1 MSYFD
6 TIFLYFYRHKGLKW
20 VVNFL
25 KHLHKGG
32 HLKRV
37 VITGLGI
44 VSSIGNDT
52 SAVLSSL
59 KNHTSG
65 IVFSEKLKEFNLR
78 SQVIGDINI
87 DISQYLTKK
96 QLRFLSPVASLCAI
110 AMSQAV
116 ANSGLSEAQI
126 SNQNTGLIVGSG
138 SASNDNVIDAY
149 ETLKT
154 KGAKKIDPFKI
165 LKTMSSTASANLTSL
180 FKIKGLSYSISAACA
195 TSSHCIGNAF
205 EQIQRD
211 KQSIMF
217 AGGGDEVHW
226 SSAVLFDAMRA
237 LVSTNNPKDSSIP
250 FAKDRNGFVLSGG
263 AGIIVL
269 ENLEHAQQR
278 GANILAEL
286 VAYGTSSDGGDIVK
300 PNTEGAILA
309 MQKAIHQAKDCGV
322 DAINYIN
329 AHAASTKVGDT
340 SEIQAI
346 QSVFGHAIPSISS
359 TKSLT
364 GHPIGASGA
373 HELIYSILM
382 MQHNF
387 AFGNHDYELGDEFKD
402 TPILKHNQDMLISTM
417 MSNSF
422 GFGGTNASLIIK
434 KYG

>member
-1 MSYFD
+1 M
-6 TIFLYFYRHKGLKW
+6 HKGR
-20 VVNFL
+20 
-25 KHLHKGG
+25 

-65 IVFSEKLKEFNLR
+65 IVFSEKLKELNLR

-96 QLRFLSPVASLCAI
+96 QRRFLSPVASLCAI

-205 EQIQRD
+205 EQIQQG
-211 KQSIMF
+211 KQSIVF

-250 FAKDRNGFVLSGG
+250 FAKDRNGFALSGG

-269 ENLEHAQQR
+269 ESLEHAQQR
-278 GANILAEL
+278 GANILVEL
-286 VAYGTSSDGGDIVK
+286 IAYGTSSDGSDIVK

-322 DAINYIN
+322 DVIDYIN
-329 AHAASTKVGDT
+329 AHAASTKVGDI

-346 QSVFGHAIPSISS
+346 QSVFGYTIPSISS

-364 GHPIGASGA
+364 GHPIGASGV

-382 MQHNF
+382 IQHNF

-402 TPILKHNQDMLISTM
+402 TPILKHNQDMPISTV